1 VASADSGLGQVVTI
15 CEHDTGRVGFGE
27 GLELLSELK
36 ASSDG

>member
-1 VASADSGLGQVVTI
+1 VTSADSIWGLVVSI
-15 CEHDTGRVGFGE
+15 CEHDTGHVGFGE